1 MQSSCCE
8 EGVWGIWPMVSCLR
22 VPAWPFFMLI
32 ISDPCQVFSFFQL
45 CLNWMFLSY
54 RTDILFSLLC
64 YWKPTNDSPICYILR
79 SLSVFPTCNC
89 STPFPICKSCLLIFV
104 ELLPKLPS
112 SLCSSAVSQPF
123 LSLFIASASYFLS
136 VCMLSCL
143 LMHVPACLVV
153 GMVLG

>member
-22 VPAWPFFMLI
+22 VPAWPFPMLL
-32 ISDPCQVFSFFQL
+32 ISDLCQVFSFFQL
-45 CLNWMFLSY
+45 CLNQMFLSNH
-54 RTDILFSLLC
+54 TDVLFHHC
-64 YWKPTNDSPICYILR
+64 YWKPTNDSLICYILR

-89 STPFPICKSCLLIFV
+89 STPFPNCKSCLLIFV

-112 SLCSSAVSQPF
+112 SLSPSAVSQPF
-123 LSLFIASASYFLS
+123 LSLFVASATYFLS
-136 VCMLSCL
+136 VCMLLCL